1 MLTINI
7 SYTGFNLSMP
17 IAQSKRKLIAATALF
32 IAVGAMTG
40 AIATGGA
47 ATISFAQTQGQQD
60 GGGATTGQQGGGGG
74 QERIVRQGT
83 ITSIQDPLPGHEE
96 HQAAILLPLRQDG
109 SIYSGVLTYTAS
121 APVEVVIADVQTLNE
136 TEQSMLNVTE
146 DGFGT
151 LLTSPLDN
159 QTSIAI
165 TLITPPYGDTPVP
178 SASIPFAGNA
188 LWLHTLDGTPF
199 VANYAV
205 SAQVLP
211 AETQNSISNASL
223 AVAEEDGEAA
233 EDEDAAAAE
242 DETAAAED
250 ETAAAEDETAA
261 AEDETAAAED
271 ETEGG
276 ADTEDGA
283 ETTTPGAA

>member
-60 GGGATTGQQGGGGG
+60 GGGGGATTGQQGGGGG

-165 TLITPPYGDTPVP
+165 TIITPPYGDTPVP

-233 EDEDAAAAE
+233 EDEEAGAAE
-242 DETAAAED
+242 EEAGAAE
-250 ETAAAEDETAA
+250 EEAGAAEEEAGA
-261 AEDETAAAED
+261 AEEEAGADAED
-271 ETEGG
+271 G
-276 ADTEDGA
+276 ADTD
-283 ETTTPGAA
+283 TTPTAGA

>member
-7 SYTGFNLSMP
+7 SYTGFNLLMP

-165 TLITPPYGDTPVP
+165 TIITPPYGDTPVP

-261 AEDETAAAED
+261 AEDET
-271 ETEGG
+271 EGG